1 MAKRKSVQSRSKNL
15 PFKPRARMLLL
26 LGDQLIRDSGIAVFE
41 LVKNAYDADATEVT
55 VELNDVDDAK
65 AGRIIIED
73 NGCGMD
79 WDTVVNVWLEP
90 GTDYR
95 ERQKEEGERT
105 PKFHRFP
112 LGEKGVGRF
121 AAHKLGRK
129 VKLITKTRSSPEVT
143 VEVDWTQFGSKKY
156 LSETNVKVA
165 EGAAKHFDGKK
176 ESGTRIEVSDLSEAL
191 ARGVVRQIQRAVTS
205 ICSPFK
211 EPSKFTAALTI
222 TPDSSQLA
230 GLLDIDKAL
239 ESAPYRATCLVDGD
253 VLMYDY
259 EFQPLPGMDRVS
271 GRKEKD
277 RKFHVPLVD
286 LFNKDQIK
294 ENIGPIFIEFRIFDL
309 DSQVLQFAQSDRKG
323 LRDFLKYNGGV
334 RVYRDGVR
342 VYDYGEVGNDWLSLG
357 VRRVNHPTRHVT
369 SNQMIG
375 AVHIDGATSRGLVE
389 KTNREGFIE
398 DSNYELFRDLISFAL
413 AQIEF
418 ERNRDKERIRNA
430 YSSKALRE
438 PVLGEVATLKSELKK
453 YPNVETTLIP
463 LIDSI
468 EEQYV
473 RMRDQLLTAAGSGLT
488 LTVVIHEVEK
498 AIKSLS
504 RAIER
509 KSPISELKEIA
520 IHLNELIEG
529 LTYLTRKSG
538 RKVEEFSNLI
548 RQAQFNTNY
557 RTRAHG
563 IQVFNGTE
571 TGNPDPQVKCTRRL
585 IIATLMNLIDNS
597 IFWLNTK
604 GKKDKRLYLGASLEI
619 PGGPVLFVADNGP
632 GFQDP
637 PELLVEPFMT
647 RRPDGMGL
655 GLHIANEIKKVHV
668 VRLIFPEREDLG
680 LDKLYTGA
688 IVGLQF
694 KK

>member
-1 MAKRKSVQSRSKNL
+1 MAAGKTVQSRSENL

-26 LGDQLIRDSGIAVFE
+26 LGEQLIRDPGIAVFE
-41 LVKNAYDADATEVT
+41 LVKNAYDADATRVT
-55 VELNDVDDAK
+55 VELNEVDDAE

-73 NGCGMD
+73 NGSGMD

-95 ERQKEEGERT
+95 EQQKAKGKRT

-129 VKLITKTRSSPEVT
+129 VKLITKARSSPEVT
-143 VEVDWTQFGSKKY
+143 VEVDWTEFGSKKY
-156 LSETNVKVA
+156 LSETNVHVSQGPPA
-165 EGAAKHFDGKK
+165 HFVSK
-176 ESGTRIEVSDLSEAL
+176 ETGTRIEVSDLREPM
-191 ARGVVRQIQRAVTS
+191 ARGTVRQIQRAVTS

-211 EPSKFTAALTI
+211 EPSEFVAVLTV
-222 TPDSSQLA
+222 TPERSQLA
-230 GLLDIDKAL
+230 GLLDIGKAL
-239 ESAPYRATCLVDGD
+239 ESAPYRATCLVEGG
-253 VLMYDY
+253 LLTYDY
-259 EFQPLPGMDRVS
+259 EFQPLPGMDRIS
-271 GRKEKD
+271 GREAKD
-277 RKFHVPLVD
+277 RKFNVPLVD
-286 LFNKDQIK
+286 LFSKDQIN
-294 ENIGPIFIEFRIFDL
+294 ENIGPILIEFRIFDL

-323 LRDFLKYNGGV
+323 LRDFLKFSGGV

-375 AVHIDGATSRGLVE
+375 AVHIDGTTSRGLIE

-398 DSNYELFRDLISFAL
+398 NSNYEFFRDLISFAL
-413 AQIEF
+413 TQIEF
-418 ERNRDKERIRNA
+418 ERNRDKERIRSA
-430 YSSKALRE
+430 YSSKVLRE
-438 PVLGEVATLKSELKK
+438 PVLGEVARLKSELKK
-453 YPNVETTLIP
+453 YPQIEVALVP
-463 LIDSI
+463 LVDSI

-473 RMRDQLLTAAGSGLT
+473 RMRDQLLTAAGTGLT
-488 LTVVIHEVEK
+488 LSVVIHEVEK

-504 RAIER
+504 RAVER
-509 KSPISELKEIA
+509 ESPIAELKEIA
-520 IHLNELIEG
+520 SHLNELIEG

-538 RKVEEFSNLI
+538 RKVEPFSNLI

-571 TGNPDPQVKCTRRL
+571 SGNPDPQVKCTRRL
-585 IIATLMNLIDNS
+585 VIATLMNLVDNS

-604 GKKDKRLYLGASLEI
+604 GDKDKRIWLGGSLEI
-619 PGGPVLFVADNGP
+619 AGGPVLFVADNGP

-647 RRPDGMGL
+647 RKPDGMGL
-655 GLHIANEIKKVHV
+655 GLHIANEIMKVHDG
-668 VRLIFPEREDLG
+668 RLIFPSREDLG
-680 LDKLYTGA
+680 LDEAYSGA

>member
-1 MAKRKSVQSRSKNL
+1 
-15 PFKPRARMLLL
+15 MLLL

-41 LVKNAYDADATEVT
+41 LVKNAYDADATLVT
-55 VELNDVDDAK
+55 VELIDVEDAK
-65 AGRIIIED
+65 TGRVIIED

-129 VKLITKTRSSPEVT
+129 VKLITRTLSSREVT

-156 LSETNVKVA
+156 LSETNVKVS
-165 EGAAKHFDGKK
+165 EGPAKHFAEKQ
-176 ESGTRIEVSDLSEAL
+176 SGTRIEVSDLSEPM
-191 ARGVVRQIQRAVTS
+191 ARGTLRQIQRAVTS
-205 ICSPFK
+205 ICSPFR
-211 EPSKFTAALTI
+211 EPSKFTAVLKV

-230 GLLDIDKAL
+230 GLLDIERAL

-253 VLMYDY
+253 VLTYDY

-271 GRKEKD
+271 GRKEKN
-277 RKFHVPLVD
+277 RKFNVPLVD
-286 LFNKDQIK
+286 LFNRDQIK

-323 LRDFLKYNGGV
+323 LRDFLKFNGGV

-342 VYDYGEVGNDWLSLG
+342 VYDYGEAGNDWLGLG

-375 AVHIDGATSRGLVE
+375 AVHLDGSTSRGLIE

-413 AQIEF
+413 TQIEF

-453 YPNVETTLIP
+453 YPNIEATLLP
-463 LIDSI
+463 LIESI

-473 RMRDQLLTAAGSGLT
+473 TMRDQLLTAAGSGLT

-498 AIKSLS
+498 TIKSLS

-509 KSPISELKEIA
+509 KSPIGELEEIA
-520 IHLNELIEG
+520 THLNELLEG

-538 RKVEEFSNLI
+538 RKVESFSNLI

-563 IQVFNGTE
+563 IQVLNGPE
-571 TGNPDPQVKCTRRL
+571 EGGPDPQVKCTRRL
-585 IIATLMNLIDNS
+585 VIATLMNLIDNS

-604 GKKDKRLYLGASLEI
+604 GEKDKRIYVGTSLNI

-647 RRPDGMGL
+647 RKPDGMGL
-655 GLHIANEIKKVHV
+655 GLHIANEIMKVHDG
-668 VRLIFPEREDLG
+668 RLIFPSREELG
-680 LDKLYTGA
+680 LDSTYSGA

-694 KK
+694 KA

>member
-1 MAKRKSVQSRSKNL
+1 MATGKTVQSRSENL

-26 LGDQLIRDSGIAVFE
+26 LGEQLIRDPGIAVFE

-55 VELNDVDDAK
+55 VELNKVDDAK
-65 AGRIIIED
+65 TGRIIIED
-73 NGCGMD
+73 DGCGMD

-90 GTDYR
+90 GTDFR
-95 ERQKEEGERT
+95 EKQKAKGKRT

-129 VKLITKTRSSPEVT
+129 VKLITKTLSSPEVI
-143 VEVDWTQFGSKKY
+143 VEVDWTEFGSRKY
-156 LSETNVKVA
+156 LSETNVHVSQ
-165 EGAAKHFDGKK
+165 GPPTHFVGKG
-176 ESGTRIEVSDLSEAL
+176 SGTRIEVSDLREPM
-191 ARGVVRQIQRAVTS
+191 ARGTIRQIQRAVTS

-211 EPSKFTAALTI
+211 EPSEFIAVLKV

-230 GLLDIDKAL
+230 GLLNIDKAL
-239 ESAPYRATCLVDGD
+239 ESAPYLATCLIDGD
-253 VLMYDY
+253 VLTYDY
-259 EFQPLPGMDRVS
+259 KFIPLPGMDRLS
-271 GRKEKD
+271 GRVEKD
-277 RKFHVPLVD
+277 RKFNVPLVD
-286 LFNKDQIK
+286 LFNKTQIEEK
-294 ENIGPIFIEFRIFDL
+294 IGPILIEFRIFDL
-309 DSQVLQFAQSDRKG
+309 DSQVLQFAVSDKKG
-323 LRDFLKYNGGV
+323 LREFLKFNGGV

-369 SNQMIG
+369 SNQLIG
-375 AVHIDGATSRGLVE
+375 AVHLQGSTSRGLVE

-398 DSNYELFRDLISFAL
+398 DLNYELFRDLISFAL
-413 AQIEF
+413 TQIEF
-418 ERNRDKERIRNA
+418 ERNRDKERIRSA
-430 YSSKALRE
+430 YSSKVLRE
-438 PVLGEVATLKSELKK
+438 PVLGEVTRLKSELKK
-453 YPNVETTLIP
+453 SPHIETALLPLVE
-463 LIDSI
+463 SI
-468 EEQYV
+468 EDQYV
-473 RMRDQLLTAAGSGLT
+473 RMRDQLLTAAGTGLT
-488 LTVVIHEVEK
+488 LSVVIHEVEK
-498 AIKSLS
+498 AINGLS
-504 RAIER
+504 TAVER
-509 KSPISELKEIA
+509 SSPITELKEIA
-520 IHLNELIEG
+520 THLKELIEG

-538 RKVEEFSNLI
+538 RKVEPFSNLI

-571 TGNPDPQVKCTRRL
+571 SGDPDPQVKCTRRL

-604 GKKDKRLYLGASLEI
+604 GTKDKRIYLGGSSEI
-619 PGGPVLFVADNGP
+619 AGGPVLFVADNGP

-647 RRPDGMGL
+647 RKPEGMGL
-655 GLHIANEIKKVHV
+655 GLHIANEIMKVHGG
-668 VRLIFPEREDLG
+668 RLIFPERGDLG
-680 LDKLYTGA
+680 LDASYCGA

-694 KK
+694 KA